1 MTELHSSPLV
11 EWFSTPTL
19 VSRVAALQ
27 QWRCGRRLL
36 ELILTSRVSSSFNE
50 RAGWK
55 ENNRCSAD
63 LKGSSSP
70 AANVAANQ
78 WESSEICSQES
89 LFGGQE
95 RRIRILNRRKLNTKI
110 RFYEN
115 GGTTQRRSVKKRDRL
130 KQSIRIES
138 RWMLP
143 EQTEHLLVLE
153 LLVFHGK
160 HLHLKSREGGEA
172 SLVEHLPSIKIE
184 RKLDPKEPF
193 FTPLGGGGEGWGLHT
208 TEAKWFMIESQRHS
222 YHLVDP
228 SPWPISGSLGALATT
243 VGEIGGIWPPKGIW
257 VLDPWEIPFLN
268 TLILLSSGAAV
279 TWAHHA
285 ILAGKEK
292 RAVYALVATVLLA
305 LVFTGFQGMEYY
317 QAPFTISD
325 SIYGSTFYLATGFHG
340 FHVIIGIEE
349 IMADYVHQEMTRNWI
364 LIYLRLFLLIVIKDV
379 FLSLVSFLNKSKN
392 LMDRTELILG
402 CYERYRPLEIGA
414 STKTKLAPKS
424 STERNESCLQAELP
438 ELPGFPRPVVNPA

>member
-1 MTELHSSPLV
+1 MFVWWRDVLRESTLEGHHTKVVQLGLRYGFILFIVSEVMLFFAFFWAFFHSSLA
-11 EWFSTPTL
+11 PT
-19 VSRVAALQ
+19 V
-27 QWRCGRRLL
+27 
-36 ELILTSRVSSSFNE
+36 
-50 RAGWK
+50 
-55 ENNRCSAD
+55 
-63 LKGSSSP
+63 
-70 AANVAANQ
+70 
-78 WESSEICSQES
+78 
-89 LFGGQE
+89 
-95 RRIRILNRRKLNTKI
+95 
-110 RFYEN
+110 
-115 GGTTQRRSVKKRDRL
+115 
-130 KQSIRIES
+130 
-138 RWMLP
+138 
-143 EQTEHLLVLE
+143 
-153 LLVFHGK
+153 
-160 HLHLKSREGGEA
+160 
-172 SLVEHLPSIKIE
+172 
-184 RKLDPKEPF
+184 
-193 FTPLGGGGEGWGLHT
+193 
-208 TEAKWFMIESQRHS
+208 
-222 YHLVDP
+222 
-228 SPWPISGSLGALATT
+228 
-243 VGEIGGIWPPKGIW
+243 EIGGIWPPKGIW

-340 FHVIIGIEE
+340 FHVIIVSSTFLLNLSLFWHINEGIEE

-424 STERNESCLQAELP
+424 STERVLSSSRTA
-438 ELPGFPRPVVNPA
+438 